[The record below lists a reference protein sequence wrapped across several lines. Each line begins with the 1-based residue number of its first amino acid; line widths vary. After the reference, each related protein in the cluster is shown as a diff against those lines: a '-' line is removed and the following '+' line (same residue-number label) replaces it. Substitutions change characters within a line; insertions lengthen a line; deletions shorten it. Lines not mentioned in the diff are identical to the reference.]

1 MKVFIPLFML
11 IGALHGAD
19 LGLNIGPFSLE
30 LNVGHRGYSE
40 RQGFIDDP
48 ICYAISSKQQLRVQF
63 LVEED
68 LGKGEWKT
76 TLKEVTID
84 PYVFGYD
91 KNNQPVL
98 RGNITKEEVL
108 KEVTVKDYKPSDDDG
123 KSYSGFFSWF
133 KTTGRSNSIN
143 VRGIRSI
150 QVLDNQFF
158 NPPNELDS
166 AYFNDLALVKCKL

>member
-1 MKVFIPLFML
+1 ML

-19 LGLNIGPFSLE
+19 LGLNLGPFSLQ
-30 LNVGHRGYSE
+30 LNVGPRPYVE
-40 RQGFIDDP
+40 RQSVIDDP
-48 ICYAISSKQQLRVQF
+48 ICYAISSKQQLKVQF
-63 LVEED
+63 LAEED

-98 RGNITKEEVL
+98 RGKVTKEEVL
-108 KEVTVKDYKPSDDDG
+108 KEVTVKDYRPSNDDN

-133 KTTGRSNSIN
+133 KTTGKTNSIN
-143 VRGIRSI
+143 VRGIKNI

-158 NPPNELDS
+158 NPPKELDS
-166 AYFNDLALVKCKL
+166 SYFNDLETIKCKL